1 MCASISASPPLT
13 MACCDVRWGVKI
25 YSKYSIY
32 FEWNFDAIILSAF
45 GGVWGRGGAAKGEA
59 VTGQLHKSG
68 V

>member
-1 MCASISASPPLT
+1 

-32 FEWNFDAIILSAF
+32 FEWNFDAIIPCFSALRLWEEWK
-45 GGVWGRGGAAKGEA
+45 GLEGRGGL
-59 VTGQLHKSG
+59 TGQLHKSG